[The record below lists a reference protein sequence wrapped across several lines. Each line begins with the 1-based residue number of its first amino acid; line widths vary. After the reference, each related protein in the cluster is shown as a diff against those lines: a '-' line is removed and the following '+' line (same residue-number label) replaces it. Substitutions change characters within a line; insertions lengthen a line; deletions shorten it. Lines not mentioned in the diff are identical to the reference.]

1 MGNLEKTYEKAMMPY
16 ENLWQSMARRGRK
29 MKCDAG
35 IDFAQTCPVGWSYV
49 ARGPQG
55 PECKAPPDFY
65 TETWG

>member
-1 MGNLEKTYEKAMMPY
+1 MT
-16 ENLWQSMARRGRK
+16 
-29 MKCDAG
+29 CDAG
-35 IDFAQTCPVGWSYV
+35 IDFAQTCPVRWSYV